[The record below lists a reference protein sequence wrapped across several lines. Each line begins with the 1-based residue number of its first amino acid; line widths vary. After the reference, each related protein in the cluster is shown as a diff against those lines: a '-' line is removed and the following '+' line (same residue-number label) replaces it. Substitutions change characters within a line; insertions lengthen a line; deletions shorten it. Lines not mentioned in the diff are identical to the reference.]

1 MDELKLISEVGF
13 PIVISLY
20 LLIRLDNS
28 IKELTDESRKMQKDK
43 TKDEA

>member
-20 LLIRLDNS
+20 LLMRLDNS
-28 IKELTDESRKMQKDK
+28 LNELTEEIKKMQKGK
-43 TKDEA
+43 KDEA

>member
-20 LLIRLDNS
+20 LLMRLDNS
-28 IKELTDESRKMQKDK
+28 LKELTEEIKKMQKGK
-43 TKDEA
+43 KDEA

>member
-20 LLIRLDNS
+20 LLMRLDNS
-28 IKELTDESRKMQKDK
+28 LKELTEEIKKMQKEK
-43 TKDEA
+43 KDEA